1 MSVYFIITIKVQIY
15 FYNYNCGFIIN
26 TVRIYCIQFGKMQ
39 ESVKQKTN
47 FIHTQGKPVLNR
59 NHLFLYVISFYI
71 FEIIL
76 YVHVFISKFPFTY
89 HLDLIGFTFF
99 HYFLPAFFF
108 LISFFLGN
116 RNLTLFW
123 NEFGYPDNKD
133 MEKSSDSVQYQRR
146 QAMAIPCM
154 IQCGEC

>member
-1 MSVYFIITIKVQIY
+1 MLLVFTYSKSYYMYMCLYPNFPLLIILILLVLLSFII
-15 FYNYNCGFIIN
+15 F
-26 TVRIYCIQFGKMQ
+26 
-39 ESVKQKTN
+39 
-47 FIHTQGKPVLNR
+47 
-59 NHLFLYVISFYI
+59 FL
-71 FEIIL
+71 L
-76 YVHVFISKFPFTY
+76 
-89 HLDLIGFTFF
+89 
-99 HYFLPAFFF
+99 FF

-154 IQCGEC
+154 IQCGEY